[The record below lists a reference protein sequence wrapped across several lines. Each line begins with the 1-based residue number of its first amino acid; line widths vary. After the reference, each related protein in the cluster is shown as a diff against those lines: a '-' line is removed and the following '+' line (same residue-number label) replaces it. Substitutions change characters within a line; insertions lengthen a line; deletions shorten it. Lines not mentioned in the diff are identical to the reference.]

1 MEYNHW
7 APLQKT
13 GLDAAQTDPKKVI
26 QNSHEAAGITG
37 N

>member
-1 MEYNHW
+1 MKNNYW
-7 APLQKT
+7 APLQKA